1 MKNERSNVEFPLWR
15 KKVDKSLFEH
25 RGTTIPTWACRM
37 WGIPDLFKDV
47 TSRKTKQSKVTIQFV
62 NKSYEGYVT
71 AAPSGRKT
79 PAYRLW
85 FEDDLC
91 HILKYTFLMS
101 YMRSLEQ
108 SLSEVEDLDIE
119 HKIPFWEFL
128 DIEFDK
134 SNRLFRFVAY
144 YKQDPTFPGLF
155 ERLIGSP
162 ALQKISEELEGKGNE
177 RIYKQDWKR
186 RQELQFEIGAKNVV
200 YILLD
205 TEHKLLYIGEAQD
218 LVSRLSQPHSL
229 IEDWNYFR
237 YDVLPDNLSKFR
249 VEIERMMIRDFASV
263 FSNER
268 GVQNLLGTEFKIVN
282 KKVDK

>member
-25 RGTTIPTWACRM
+25 RGTTIPTWACKM
-37 WGIPDLFKDV
+37 WGLPDLFRTV
-47 TSRKTKQSKVTIQFV
+47 SSRKDKKAKTTIKFMDKAYV
-62 NKSYEGYVT
+62 GYVT
-71 AAPSGRKT
+71 VAAQGRKT

-85 FEDDLC
+85 FEEDLQ
-91 HILKYTFLMS
+91 HRLKYTFLMS

-108 SLSEVEDLDIE
+108 SLTEVEDLDIE

-134 SNRLFRFVAY
+134 ENKLFRFVAY

-186 RQELQFEIGAKNVV
+186 REELKFEIGSKNVV
-200 YILLD
+200 YMLLD
-205 TEHKLLYIGEAQD
+205 TEHKLLYVGEAQD
-218 LVSRLSQPHSL
+218 LLSRLSQPHSL
-229 IEDWNYFR
+229 IEGWNYFR
-237 YDVLPDNLSKFR
+237 YDVLPDSLSKFR
-249 VEIERMMIRDFASV
+249 VDIERMMIRDLASV
-263 FSNER
+263 FTNER
-268 GVQNLLGTEFKIVN
+268 GVQNLLGTEFRLVN
-282 KKVDK
+282 KKIDK

>member
-1 MKNERSNVEFPLWR
+1 MKPERSNVEFPLWR

-25 RGTTIPTWACRM
+25 KGTTVPTWACKM
-37 WGIPDLFKDV
+37 WGLPELFHDV
-47 TSRKTKQSKVTIQFV
+47 SSRQDERAKVTIHYD
-62 NKSYEGYVT
+62 KKDYEGWVT
-71 AAPSGRKT
+71 SAREGRKT

-108 SLSEVEDLDIE
+108 SLSSESDVDVEDKL
-119 HKIPFWEFL
+119 PFWEFL

-134 SNRLFRFVAY
+134 ANRLFRFVAY
-144 YKQDPTFPGLF
+144 YRQEPTFPDLF
-155 ERLIGSP
+155 KRLIGSP

-177 RIYKQDWKR
+177 RIYKQDWKLR
-186 RQELQFEIGAKNVV
+186 EELQFELGARNVV

-205 TEHKLLYIGEAQD
+205 TKNKLLYVGEAQD

-229 IEDWNYFR
+229 IEDWDYFR
-237 YDVLPDNLSKFR
+237 YDVLPDSLSKFR
-249 VEIERMMIRDFASV
+249 VQIERMMIRDFASIC
-263 FSNER
+263 SNER
-268 GVQNLLGTEFKIVN
+268 DVKNPLVTDFKLAN

>member
-1 MKNERSNVEFPLWR
+1 
-15 KKVDKSLFEH
+15 
-25 RGTTIPTWACRM
+25 
-37 WGIPDLFKDV
+37 
-47 TSRKTKQSKVTIQFV
+47 
-62 NKSYEGYVT
+62 
-71 AAPSGRKT
+71 
-79 PAYRLW
+79 
-85 FEDDLC
+85 
-91 HILKYTFLMS
+91 
-101 YMRSLEQ
+101 MRSLEQ
-108 SLSEVEDLDIE
+108 SLSEAKDLDIE

-144 YKQDPTFPGLF
+144 YKQDPTFPDLF

-177 RIYKQDWKR
+177 RIYKQDWKPR
-186 RQELQFEIGAKNVV
+186 KELQFELGAKNVV

-237 YDVLPDNLSKFR
+237 YDVLPDSLSKFR

-268 GVQNLLGTEFKIVN
+268 GVKNFLGIDFKLVN